1 MVIRMKKIGLIAIF
15 VSTILVIA
23 AVFSIFYFQ
32 DAEVEITTQV
42 PLADDTNATAESV
55 NTLVDSLNDFSFNF
69 YNQIKE
75 TEEGNI
81 FFSPYS
87 IFTAF
92 SMAYEG
98 ARGNTST
105 QMQNVLNVLQNDSA
119 TLGSFGRIYNLLN
132 QNQEGYEISTAN
144 AFWAHQDYE
153 FLQEYLGL
161 LQNFYMAE
169 AYELDF
175 SKNVE
180 AAETINNWI
189 EEQTHDKIKDM
200 IQSSMLSDLTKLVLT
215 NAIYFKGLWEKQFDP
230 DDTYEADF
238 ELSTGETVTVDMM
251 DSDSEDSNY
260 NYTETEDLQILKLNY
275 EGKNLSMIIV
285 LPKEN
290 NISIAESAINYENLS
305 NWRNDFNEIEID
317 VEIPKF
323 KFETKYLL
331 NDLLKEMGIVDAFL
345 SGVADFSGMD
355 GTNYLFI
362 STAIHQA
369 YVEVNEEGTEAA
381 AATAITIELG
391 IALDPNEFR
400 ADHPFIFL
408 IQHEETGAV
417 LFMGKV
423 MNPAE

>member
-1 MVIRMKKIGLIAIF
+1 MKKIGLIAIF

-32 DAEVEITTQV
+32 DDGVDITTQV

-55 NTLVDSLNDFSFNF
+55 NTLVDSLNDFSFDF
-69 YNQIKE
+69 YNQIVKS
-75 TEEGNI
+75 EEGNI

-98 ARGNTST
+98 ARGNTSA

-180 AAETINNWI
+180 AAETINSWI
-189 EEQTHDKIKDM
+189 EEKTNDKIKDM

-238 ELSTGETVTVDMM
+238 NLSTGETVTVDMM

-275 EGKNLSMIIV
+275 EGKDLSMIIV

-323 KFETKYLL
+323 KFETKYSL

-345 SGVADFSGMD
+345 PGVADFSGMD

-362 STAIHQA
+362 SKAIHQA

-381 AATAITIELG
+381 AATAIMIELG

-408 IQHEETGAV
+408 IQHEETGAI

>member
-1 MVIRMKKIGLIAIF
+1 MKKIGLIAIF
-15 VSTILVIA
+15 VITILVIA

-32 DAEVEITTQV
+32 DDEVEITTQV

-55 NTLVDSLNDFSFNF
+55 TTLVDSLNDFSFDF
-69 YNQIKE
+69 YNQIVKSE
-75 TEEGNI
+75 GGNI

-98 ARGNTST
+98 ARSNTSA

-132 QNQEGYEISTAN
+132 QNPEGYEISTAN

-169 AYELDF
+169 ANELDF

-180 AAETINNWI
+180 AAEIINSWI

-200 IQSSMLSDLTKLVLT
+200 IQSDMLPDLTKLVLT

-251 DSDSEDSNY
+251 DSDTEDSNY

-275 EGKNLSMIIV
+275 QGKNLSMIIV

-323 KFETKYLL
+323 KFETKYTL
-331 NDLLKEMGIVDAFL
+331 NNLLKEMGMVDAFL
-345 SGVADFSGMD
+345 PGVADFSGMD
-355 GTNYLFI
+355 GANYLLI
-362 STAIHQA
+362 SKAIHQA

-381 AATAITIELG
+381 AATAIIIELSMTP
-391 IALDPNEFR
+391 DPNEFR

-423 MNPAE
+423 MNPAG

>member
-1 MVIRMKKIGLIAIF
+1 MKKIGLLTIF
-15 VSTILVIA
+15 VSCILVAA
-23 AVFSIFYFQ
+23 AVFSIAYFLEPESKVVS
-32 DAEVEITTQV
+32 ATQV

-55 NTLVDSLNDFSFNF
+55 NTLVDSLNDFSFDF
-69 YNQIKE
+69 YSQIVKS
-75 TEEGNI
+75 EEGNI

-180 AAETINNWI
+180 AAETINSWI

-200 IQSSMLSDLTKLVLT
+200 IQSSMLSDFTKLVLT

-345 SGVADFSGMD
+345 PGVADFSGMD

-362 STAIHQA
+362 STALHQA

-381 AATAITIELG
+381 AATAIIMELSMVP
-391 IALDPNEFR
+391 DPNKFR

-408 IQHEETGAV
+408 IQHEETGAI